1 MAIEPESQL
10 TDSFATSQGL
20 IRFGR
25 FGQGAPVVLV
35 HGTPASSFIWSRV
48 AHRLAARWDVI
59 IYDLPGYGASEK
71 SAGQDVRLRSQA
83 QVLAELL
90 RHLAVNRPHLIGHD
104 FGAATVLGAHL
115 IEQVDA
121 ASLTV
126 IDGVTLNP
134 WGTPYSLLVQ
144 RNIAVFEAIPSYVHE
159 AALKAHLRTAMNRIP
174 DDSTLQ
180 TLVAPWLGEI
190 GQPAYYRQVAQYDH
204 DFTAGLEELY
214 PTIRVP
220 TQILWG
226 AEDRWIDPRNAARL
240 QALIPG
246 TGLAYLPDAGHFAML
261 DTPNAVAERIEAFLD
276 SRAGDG

>member
-1 MAIEPESQL
+1 MAIEPASQL
-10 TDSFATSQGL
+10 TDSFASSQGL
-20 IRFGR
+20 VRFAR
-25 FGQGAPVVLV
+25 LGQGAPVVLV

-48 AHRLAARWDVI
+48 ARRLAARREVV
-59 IYDLPGYGASEK
+59 IYDLPGYGVSGK
-71 SAGQDVRLRSQA
+71 SAGQDVRLRCQA
-83 QVLAELL
+83 RVLAELL
-90 RHLAVNRPHLIGHD
+90 RHLAVSRPHLIGHD

-144 RNIAVFEAIPSYVHE
+144 RNIAVFEAIPSHIHK
-159 AALKAHLRTAMNRIP
+159 AALEAHLRTAMNRVA

-180 TLVAPWLGEI
+180 ALVAPWLGEI

-204 DFTAGLEELY
+204 DFTARLEGLY

-226 AEDRWIDPRNAARL
+226 AEDQWVDPHNAARL

-246 TGLAYLPDAGHFAML
+246 AGLAYLPDAGHFAML

-276 SRAGDG
+276 SLAGEG